1 MKKLILAI
9 LLLST
14 NAYADTIS
22 LGTISADATATGFNS
37 NFQGIANVLNGN
49 VEGSCDG
56 GVSACNMKADS
67 IYRINMAD
75 DADPATFAK
84 ETLQITVDT
93 TSSEGSFTAS
103 GCTPADDTD
112 LTSDI
117 SACISYV
124 NGIRVSKSATAN
136 TYTASRDCYVDL
148 SQTGVYTTSCVTN
161 GAAEPSVAANS
172 ARLAKVVTDGTE
184 ITTITDLANRAVP
197 GLLVPTNFR
206 SGMAISQDSTTVIKV
221 YPGNIEVN
229 ETMLSKTSTTS
240 LTISTAGDWAGGSSL
255 RATNT
260 TAFVGI
266 DASGN
271 LKMHTTAPTHDNYA
285 LSSTDGKKRYAS
297 WSSTTYRVIGWF
309 RMNATGSGELDSYGV
324 SNISDESVRNIV
336 RFSDSV
342 TATTT
347 TVMPFDNTIPQN
359 TEGGQFLSVNFRPTS
374 LYSKIRIR
382 VVAQIGNRSAV
393 VCYALFQ
400 DSTANALTAGHAQ
413 GETTTNVGQFYV
425 LDYMMQSNTTSL
437 TTFKFRA
444 GPSGAGTIDF
454 NGDNGVQI
462 FGGVANSF
470 IEVEEI
476 N

>member
-1 MKKLILAI
+1 MKKLILAL

-14 NAYADTIS
+14 NAYADTIA
-22 LGTISADATATGFNS
+22 LGTVSADATATGFNS

-206 SGMAISQDSTTVIKV
+206 SGLVVSMDSTTTMTVS
-221 YPGNIEVN
+221 PGTIEVN
-229 ETMLSKTSTTS
+229 ETMIAKTTATT

-260 TAFVGI
+260 YGFVGI

-271 LKMHTTAPTHDNYA
+271 VDMHTTAPTHSNYA
-285 LSSTDGKKRYAS
+285 VSSTAGRKRYAT
-297 WSSTTYRVIGWF
+297 WSSTVYRIIGWF
-309 RMNATGSGELDSYGV
+309 RMNGTGSGELDNFGV
-324 SNISDESVRNIV
+324 SNLPDMGTTNKVVRKTGTDENISASQTTFQTVDGTDINFYSFGGTVEATGQIAMRGTASEVGYVRCNFDAISQDSSVVANGFVNSDDEAHGFYSICESRDDGSHDIFFESRVRTATNYRI
-336 RFSDSV
+336 DNSV
-342 TATTT
+342 T
-347 TVMPFDNTIPQN
+347 V
-359 TEGGQFLSVNFRPTS
+359 
-374 LYSKIRIR
+374 
-382 VVAQIGNRSAV
+382 
-393 VCYALFQ
+393 
-400 DSTANALTAGHAQ
+400 
-413 GETTTNVGQFYV
+413 
-425 LDYMMQSNTTSL
+425 
-437 TTFKFRA
+437 
-444 GPSGAGTIDF
+444 
-454 NGDNGVQI
+454 
-462 FGGVANSF
+462 
-470 IEVEEI
+470 VEESD